1 MYIQEGHVSLSL
13 RSQCNYSVCSWG
25 NHMRQQL
32 QTFLYTLHV
41 MGHLEAQY
49 KTTKVISNLMLC
61 VFVP

>member
-1 MYIQEGHVSLSL
+1 
-13 RSQCNYSVCSWG
+13 
-25 NHMRQQL
+25 MRQQL

-49 KTTKVISNLMLC
+49 ETTKVISNLMLC